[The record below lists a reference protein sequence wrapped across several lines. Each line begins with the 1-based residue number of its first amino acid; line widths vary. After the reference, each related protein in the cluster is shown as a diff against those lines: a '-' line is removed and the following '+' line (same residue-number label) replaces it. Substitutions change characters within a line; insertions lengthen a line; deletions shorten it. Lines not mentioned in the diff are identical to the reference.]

1 MAFSDP
7 VSNII
12 TQTGVDTDLS
22 LLASSSGVT
31 VIYGGII
38 PLYVLG
44 DGIHLE
50 VEGTLTINP
59 EVNVLFGNHN
69 QLVHVPNGGILNT
82 GEELTSPVD
91 GSNRFTEGVAIY
103 NSRSQAIWWGGSVP
117 FLSGSSTVTVA
128 SGGTWVSKGCTIIS
142 PGMFGNQSGAHIWLE
157 KLEWHCQDIL
167 VGTDIDPTTGVIAT
181 ANTGINVGVTQALTN
196 AGRGFIGWQGANDV
210 RWDDVTIIG
219 GGEVDFYQPINA
231 GNNTLSGTP
240 NGYFGYSAFEMKS
253 PILVD
258 AQSTSAPFFTN
269 LNITE
274 VGNGKEVT
282 IQGAGDA
289 GFNHEVYCPNP
300 RKGSS
305 LKIHGAEASS
315 DPRAWGYGEVYRD
328 VDFSVIDADTGLPI
342 TGGRTYMLDTN
353 NGERKDNAYDIGTES
368 YDHDN
373 LSDLMYSETFTDGEL
388 DSVIRVVTKIVNVP
402 PGTRLSGNSNDP
414 QGTIRTT
421 DLTRTSAT
429 VQTLGGDAVEVGDRI
444 RFLVTTTGG
453 VTTETDIIA
462 VAGQTTYSVDTLL
475 TDTTVC
481 QQVEAQ
487 NIDWIGDLRGNTNVE
502 GADLFSFHLWR
513 YENQYISL
521 VDTALADDTIGTRII
536 QIRAVADKNITNTRT
551 VIEAL
556 NTSIGTGFVVSNSG
570 ITTTSTSV
578 NLDEVYDLT
587 KYKKETSVAN
597 IVIPTSST
605 LILSSDGTE
614 IDMGSNTIIQG
625 TGQWS
630 VGTTHTKFKIA
641 TNIDLSKF
649 VLGGGIELS
658 GVQFTVVPSSFD
670 SCTLT
675 NSSET
680 LTTGGKT
687 LGSDVVIDGDWDYST
702 GGNSFNH
709 TQTGDITT
717 GAGDNTYGADF
728 ELTGKLRPGT
738 GNNTFDSGTDVS
750 NVELVALAGSDIAV
764 FGKVAADFV
773 DPLVILTGGSITFP
787 SFPTRLDVN
796 IGPLGGSGT
805 TLLDGT
811 PDGVPYTL
819 CRDGVIEFSG
829 ISNGSNIRLSSAAG
843 DGPRTQVSEIAGN
856 WSLGIVDADTRCTFN
871 AIDVEVVTSSSATQF
886 TLVLPPFD
894 PIFNVAVTEVGD
906 RKCTVGAADVVTI
919 NEETNTNV
927 QLTGDFPSDSLSNV
941 LNFNNSADAIT
952 FMVALGLTSSTARQT
967 TSGDIFL
974 RTGTTPQD
982 FTGVELQRLDSQVA
996 IRSGIATYSSG
1007 VVTVSLEGSVD
1018 IFLSTGYTAEVVF
1031 ELEECIGNSYA
1042 DQPMTSNIFGKARDS
1057 INYIEAMRRRIVKS
1071 GVPIPTGG
1079 SFVTEDICRSVAD
1092 GADIRH
1098 GTYLLQDTQV
1108 GVQLVDGLRDVDNV
1122 RSFSPGTKS
1131 ERQLRDLNT
1140 GIESDGVTHKVR
1152 TTSRLVVSSAEIG
1165 AATISD
1171 LKDWGNDL
1179 TNNVKDSD
1187 FTSQTTGIPTQL

>member
-1 MAFSDP
+1 MA
-7 VSNII
+7 I
-12 TQTGVDTDLS
+12 TATGVQTGIDTDLS
-22 LLASSSGVT
+22 GLLSITGVT
-31 VIYGGII
+31 SSEIGRKTVYVVPAGITI
-38 PLYVLG
+38 TVN
-44 DGIHLE
+44 
-50 VEGTLTINP
+50 GTLTGNP
-59 EVNVLFGNHN
+59 EIERVVYNDYTTLFDVSSTGLFNCGTTITTSNGVAFERYSVGVLITQNALPDPQWWTDQGRALIRVRSGGRFHWRGATVIAPIGLYFDDGSSVLW
-69 QLVHVPNGGILNT
+69 QEGILRSPPIGGLVTANGG
-82 GEELTSPVD
+82 
-91 GSNRFTEGVAIY
+91 
-103 NSRSQAIWWGGSVP
+103 
-117 FLSGSSTVTVA
+117 
-128 SGGTWVSKGCTIIS
+128 
-142 PGMFGNQSGAHIWLE
+142 
-157 KLEWHCQDIL
+157 
-167 VGTDIDPTTGVIAT
+167 
-181 ANTGINVGVTQALTN
+181 N
-196 AGRGFIGWQGANDV
+196 AGRGAITWMFTTDFRFEDA
-210 RWDDVTIIG
+210 RMEL
-219 GGEVDFYQPINA
+219 GGELLIAASPTGTNGVDSSKA
-231 GNNTLSGTP
+231 
-240 NGYFGYSAFEMKS
+240 NGIFGYSAEATVYALFPNRLGGEAFTFEN
-253 PILVD
+253 P
-258 AQSTSAPFFTN
+258 TFT
-269 LNITE
+269 
-274 VGNGKEVT
+274 
-282 IQGAGDA
+282 
-289 GFNHEVYCPNP
+289 F
-300 RKGSS
+300 
-305 LKIHGAEASS
+305 
-315 DPRAWGYGEVYRD
+315 
-328 VDFSVIDADTGLPI
+328 ADTELAGSGNFLDVAVQSELGI
-342 TGGRTYMLDTN
+342 DGVRQVAKVLMVNEKGGTNIRLIGGENGNDVRNFAVIWVARDINFNVTDLTGSTFTGGRWYIKDTN
-353 NGERKDNAYDIGTES
+353 NNLRK
-368 YDHDN
+368 N
-373 LSDLMYSETFTDGEL
+373 LNNTNETSDRTYTGTFTDGVST
-388 DSVIRVVTKIVNVP
+388 DARVVLGVLNVP
-402 PGTRLSGNSNDP
+402 NQANPRNITNDP
-414 QGTIRTT
+414 N
-421 DLTRTSAT
+421 TS
-429 VQTLGGDAVEVGDRI
+429 DANSQLYR
-444 RFLVTTTGG
+444 L
-453 VTTETDIIA
+453 
-462 VAGQTTYSVDTLL
+462 
-475 TDTTVC
+475 
-481 QQVEAQ
+481 
-487 NIDWIGDLRGNTNVE
+487 DLRGKVNTL
-502 GADLFSFHLWR
+502 GSDLFDIHTWV
-513 YENQYISL
+513 YEYEYLPFSNTDLSDGT
-521 VDTALADDTIGTRII
+521 VGTRII
-536 QIRAVADKNITNTRT
+536 NGAYPADNNITRERT
-551 VIEAL
+551 GVDGITAL
-556 NTSIGTGFVVSNSG
+556 NTSIGTDFVVTADK
-570 ITTTSTSV
+570 ITTTSTAV
-578 NLDEVYDLT
+578 TLDDVYDLV
-587 KYKKETSVAN
+587 KFRKETSEAN
-597 IVIPTSST
+597 LQIPSVST
-605 LILSSDGTE
+605 LVLTSDGTE
-614 IDMGSNTIIQG
+614 IDMGSNTITQG
-625 TGQWS
+625 SGQWS

-641 TNIDLSKF
+641 TNISLNKF

-658 GVQFTVVPSSFD
+658 GVQFATVPSSFD
-670 SCTLT
+670 NCTLT
-675 NSSET
+675 NSST
-680 LTTGGKT
+680 TATTGGKT

-717 GAGDNTYGADF
+717 GAGDNTYGTDF

-750 NVELVALAGSDIAV
+750 NVELVALAGSDVAV

-843 DGPRTQVSEIAGN
+843 DGPRTQVAEIAGN

-941 LNFNNSADAIT
+941 LNFNNSADAII
-952 FMVALGLTSSTARQT
+952 FMEALGLTSSTARQT